1 MKKLKILLPIIAAM
15 SLSGCTG
22 FINNIID
29 GLNFSDESSTQE
41 SSSENTSST
50 NSSTS
55 IDPQGQADY
64 TILMYMCGSD
74 LESDYGMAT
83 LDIQEM
89 LNKSCPSNVNIVI
102 ETGGSRKW
110 GLWEYSSVKDD
121 YVYKGNPY
129 NISNTKLGR
138 YHIEG
143 KNLVKDAQITNS
155 SMGNSSTLQSF
166 IEWGFGTYPAKQT
179 GLILWNHGGA
189 MGGCC
194 FDDYYND
201 SLTSA
206 EVNTAVKNAMTTL
219 KRTEKFTWIGY
230 DCCLMSVADIASVN
244 AQYFDYMVASQESEA
259 GEGWD
264 YDSWLPSLY
273 NNANI
278 APTELLPQICTS
290 FIQDYENTYG
300 GYYDNDQT
308 LSVLD
313 LSKMDAF
320 ISAFETYS
328 QALNISNSTGFNK
341 IKTAYNNSLRF
352 GYDGDLNAYLFGVAD
367 FKDFLTKMKNQFSSV
382 SNTALLSALN
392 DLVIYNAY
400 GSSGYSSTKP
410 CGLSVFVAYAKQVT
424 VSDGTYGLQCSKQMY
439 TTKDTLFT
447 TWRNININ
455 YGF

>member
-1 MKKLKILLPIIAAM
+1 MKKLKFLLPLIAAM

-22 FINNIID
+22 FINNIIN
-29 GLNFSDESSTQE
+29 GLDFSSSETQE
-41 SSSENTSST
+41 SSSNTT
-50 NSSTS
+50 DGSTS
-55 IDPQGQADY
+55 VNPEGQADY
-64 TILMYMCGSD
+64 TILVYLCGSD

-89 LNKSCPSNVNIVI
+89 LNKSCPSNVNVVLQ
-102 ETGGSRKW
+102 TGGSPKW
-110 GLWEYSSVKDD
+110 GMWEYSTVKDD
-121 YVYKGNPY
+121 YVYKGNTY
-129 NISNTKLGR
+129 NISSTKLGR

-143 KNLVKDAQITNS
+143 KTLVKDAQIAND
-155 SMGNSSTLQSF
+155 SMGNSTTLQRF
-166 IEWGFGTYPAKQT
+166 IEWGFSTYPAKQT

-194 FDDYYND
+194 FDDNFDD

-219 KRTEKFTWIGY
+219 NRTEKFTWIGY
-230 DCCLMSVADIASVN
+230 DCCLMSVADIASVD
-244 AQYFDYMVASQESEA
+244 AQYFEYMVASQESEA

-264 YDSWLPSLY
+264 YDSWLPYVYS
-273 NNANI
+273 NPNI

-320 ISAFETYS
+320 ISAFETYA
-328 QALNISNSTGFNK
+328 QALNITNSTGFNK
-341 IKTAYNNSLRF
+341 IKTAYNSSLRF
-352 GYDGDLNAYLFGVAD
+352 GYDSELNAYLFGVAD
-367 FKDFLTKMKNQFSSV
+367 FKDFLTKMKSQFSSV
-382 SNTALLSALN
+382 SNTELLNALN

-410 CGLSVFVAYAKQVT
+410 CGLSVFVAYAKQVS
-424 VSDGTYGLQCSKQMY
+424 VSGGTYGLQCSKQMY